1 MRLPFI
7 TRAGYERAVGKLE
20 TDTWALRRQVK
31 TLRER
36 EAARIA
42 CVEVLEGEYADIKF
56 RLEEQ
61 DGELAALRERARLL
75 VEDNKE
81 LRRRYDT
88 VRAELGRAQ
97 RELTSLRLM
106 KASLEAR
113 VGAGGDVS
121 GG

>member
-1 MRLPFI
+1 MRLLFI

-42 CVEVLEGEYADIKF
+42 CMEVLEEEYGDIKCS
-56 RLEEQ
+56 LEEQ
-61 DGELAALRERARLL
+61 AMELSALRERARLYD
-75 VEDNKE
+75 ETYKE

-88 VRAELGRAQ
+88 VKAELSRAQ
-97 RELTSLRLM
+97 HELTSLRLM

-113 VGAGGDVS
+113 VGAGGEV
-121 GG
+121 

>member
-42 CVEVLEGEYADIKF
+42 CMEVLEEEYSAVQTAI
-56 RLEEQ
+56 EEQ
-61 DGELAALRERARLL
+61 EKTLAVLREREKMLT
-75 VEDNKE
+75 EDNKE

-88 VRAELGRAQ
+88 ARAELGRAQ

-113 VGAGGDVS
+113 VGAGSEVS

>member
-7 TRAGYERAVGKLE
+7 TRAGYERAVGELE

-36 EAARIA
+36 EVARIA
-42 CVEVLEGEYADIKF
+42 CVEVLEGEYEDIKF

-75 VEDNKE
+75 IEDNRE

-88 VRAELGRAQ
+88 VRAELSRAQ
-97 RELTSLRLM
+97 RELTTLRLM

-113 VGAGGDVS
+113 VGAGGET
-121 GG
+121 

>member
-36 EAARIA
+36 ETARIA
-42 CVEVLEGEYADIKF
+42 CVEVLESEYEDVKF

-88 VRAELGRAQ
+88 ARAELGRAQ

-113 VGAGGDVS
+113 VGAGS
-121 GG
+121 ET

>member
-42 CVEVLEGEYADIKF
+42 CMEVLEEEYSAVQTAI
-56 RLEEQ
+56 EEQ
-61 DGELAALRERARLL
+61 EKTLAVLRERARLL

-88 VRAELGRAQ
+88 ARAELGRAQ

-113 VGAGGDVS
+113 VGAGS
-121 GG
+121 ET

>member
-42 CVEVLEGEYADIKF
+42 CVEVLESEYEDAKF

-61 DGELAALRERARLL
+61 DGELAAMRERARLL

-97 RELTSLRLM
+97 RELPTLRLM

-113 VGAGGDVS
+113 VGAGAET
-121 GG
+121 